1 MASNGNADLAFVNGA
16 VYTVDATRPWASAMT
31 PA

>member
-16 VYTVDATRPWASAMT
+16 IYTVDATRRRASAI
-31 PA
+31 A